1 VLVGG
6 RRKGGHFVFEVWD
19 TGLGIPPSKQ
29 RIVFREFQRLDQGA
43 KAARGLGL
51 GLSIV
56 ERIGRVLSHAVTLK
70 SEPGRGSVF
79 RVDVPVVAALPATA
93 EAPQPPQPPVTVL
106 AGLHVL
112 IVDNEPAILEG
123 MRLLLAGWGCNVWTA
138 SDLDGAQQILRSHK
152 ASPDVIIADY
162 HLDEGDGLDLI
173 KALRWKTQVNTPA
186 VLVTADRTPAVRDAA
201 AAMHVHVLNKPVK
214 PAALRALLTQ
224 WRATRAAAE

>member
-1 VLVGG
+1 LTLDVL
-6 RRKGGHFVFEVWD
+6 D

-56 ERIGRVLSHAVTLK
+56 ERIGRVLGHPVVLK
-70 SEPGRGSVF
+70 SEAGRGSLF
-79 RVDVPVVAALPATA
+79 RVEVPVVAALPATEA
-93 EAPQPPQPPVTVL
+93 APEAPRPPMTPLSGLRVL
-106 AGLHVL
+106 V
-112 IVDNEPAILEG
+112 IDNEPAILEG
-123 MRLLLAGWGCNVWTA
+123 MRLLLANWGCEVWTA
-138 SDLDGAQQILRSHK
+138 SDLDAAQGLLKTHK
-152 ASPDVIIADY
+152 VGPDVIVADY
-162 HLDEGDGLDLI
+162 HLDDGDGLDVI

-186 VLVTADRTPAVRDAA
+186 ILATADRTPAVREAA

-224 WRATRAAAE
+224 WRAMRAAAE